1 MLECN
6 ECGACLPER
15 PMQEATNG
23 LQVTFGKTKHKQGCS
38 HAASVLQTT
47 LSLLPD
53 AGDSKLVSNR
63 RLTLHVG

>member
-1 MLECN
+1 
-6 ECGACLPER
+6 
-15 PMQEATNG
+15 MQEATNG

-38 HAASVLQTT
+38 HAASALQTT